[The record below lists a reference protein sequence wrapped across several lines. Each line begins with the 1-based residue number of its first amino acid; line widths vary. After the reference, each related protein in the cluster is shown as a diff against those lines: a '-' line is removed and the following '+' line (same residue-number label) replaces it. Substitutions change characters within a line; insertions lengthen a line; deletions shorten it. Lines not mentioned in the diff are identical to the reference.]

1 MWFIF
6 YTHLSHTHLSLITE
20 TYCAVNILKNGETMG
35 FDNKT
40 KVLTLILAAAAALP
54 VMTAEAATSIKLK
67 SKEFSKVVSTHTM
80 SVRAD
85 SWYNLGMGYL
95 GWTHHSNWGFVK
107 LQKGKPVTIEVK
119 TDVPGFHPAVSVW
132 FRVGKTTTNKSVQ
145 YMSDH
150 MYSQF
155 KDIYEADAKD
165 TDTSGN
171 VTKLGKFQMN
181 FVANGFDRDGMDDV
195 LPVHFDQS
203 MLNRL
208 QDGAAGK
215 VTLTFIPKD
224 TGIYQFAVG
233 GINPDAGV
241 DMAKFHEVTT
251 TITFP

>member
-1 MWFIF
+1 
-6 YTHLSHTHLSLITE
+6 
-20 TYCAVNILKNGETMG
+20 
-35 FDNKT
+35 
-40 KVLTLILAAAAALP
+40 
-54 VMTAEAATSIKLK
+54 
-67 SKEFSKVVSTHTM
+67 
-80 SVRAD
+80 
-85 SWYNLGMGYL
+85 MGYL

-215 VTLTFIPKD
+215 VSLTFIPKD